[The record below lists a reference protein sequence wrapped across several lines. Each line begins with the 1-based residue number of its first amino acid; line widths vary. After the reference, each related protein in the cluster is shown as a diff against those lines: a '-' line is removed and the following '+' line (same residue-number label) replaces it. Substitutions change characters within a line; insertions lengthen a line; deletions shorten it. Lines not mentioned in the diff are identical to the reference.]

1 MNSLVQI
8 GAKFVTATF
17 LITNMPNVVKYLM
30 RESTTYVSRCR
41 YILTKKKEER
51 FHHPLAE
58 QQILVVLAAMALTV
72 DKHYPVWRQPVVQI
86 KRRTHNP
93 QWTEAGLKYF

>member
-72 DKHYPVWRQPVVQI
+72 DEHYPVWRQPVVQI

>member
-17 LITNMPNVVKYLM
+17 LITNMPNVIKYLM

-51 FHHPLAE
+51 FDHPLAE

-72 DKHYPVWRQPVVQI
+72 DEHYPVWLQPVVQI
-86 KRRTHNP
+86 KRRTHILSG
-93 QWTEAGLKYF
+93 QKMD